1 MALVNPNIA
10 MSYKPTTEYQP
21 RNALADYAQIQQ
33 IKSGQQQAEMASMEM
48 QEYKR
53 KKDTLARI
61 RDAMVRSGGPSDPRA
76 GAMEMMKDPEYYEQG
91 KRILDQI
98 NDTEKLDQYF
108 AGQAG
113 GKLSAAQPA
122 ANALAPNVPATPMM
136 PGTLGSGTF
145 DIAPPPAA
153 NALAPTAAPVA
164 NALAPAAPMDE
175 VTQLEADIARL
186 SGNTN
191 PRAIAIVA
199 NLEKRLAKLQPF
211 AVGPNIYDPV
221 TKTFI
226 TGPKERQS
234 QLLTSDE
241 EAQKLRIAR
250 ESRTPRAE
258 RAPRTQVTQLADGS
272 IALVNLDTGQ
282 IVPAAMDGQ
291 PVQAKG
297 ATDAKVSE
305 QQASYNVSR
314 ILSAA
319 NQIAGVTSK
328 NESANKPGVLEAAAG
343 SVGLSGT
350 ANLARSGDRQVVYGA
365 QRDAL
370 DAMLYLATGAAYNKE
385 QLEGIT
391 QSYIP
396 AFTDTTQS
404 IDAKRQR
411 WIDLIEAAKIRSGK
425 SWSPKLEQSLQQV
438 IPVLST
444 SSSKKPAGRGILPTA
459 PGGAPANIDALLDKY
474 K

>member
-1 MALVNPNIA
+1 MLASPSSAVQKAGEMKL
-10 MSYKPTTEYQP
+10 KELTESQVVAP
-21 RNALADYAQIQQ
+21 GGTI
-33 IKSGQQQAEMASMEM
+33 
-48 QEYKR
+48 
-53 KKDTLARI
+53 
-61 RDAMVRSGGPSDPRA
+61 VRGGEA
-76 GAMEMMKDPEYYEQG
+76 VY
-91 KRILDQI
+91 
-98 NDTEKLDQYF
+98 
-108 AGQAG
+108 
-113 GKLSAAQPA
+113 
-122 ANALAPNVPATPMM
+122 
-136 PGTLGSGTF
+136 
-145 DIAPPPAA
+145 
-153 NALAPTAAPVA
+153 TA
-164 NALAPAAPMDE
+164 
-175 VTQLEADIARL
+175 
-186 SGNTN
+186 
-191 PRAIAIVA
+191 
-199 NLEKRLAKLQPF
+199 
-211 AVGPNIYDPV
+211 
-221 TKTFI
+221 
-226 TGPKERQS
+226 PKER
-234 QLLTSDE
+234 TST
-241 EAQKLRIAR
+241 LRTQQELDQEMQIRAAGR
-250 ESRTPRAE
+250 QPRAE
-258 RAPRTQVTQLADGS
+258 RAPRTQVTTLADGS

-282 IVPAAMDGQ
+282 IVPAAMAGQ

-444 SSSKKPAGRGILPTA
+444 SSSKKPSATDKPKTPSADFSATGNLS
-459 PGGAPANIDALLDKY
+459 PAEQTELDQLRK
-474 K
+474 KFGSKP